1 MKNQL
6 HESSGTRREKSFTS
20 CDFGFR
26 FGVFRGSSLTSPK
39 LHRYRMTG
47 ELLRLVRIALAG
59 LLFVVLPTSFAF
71 QTSSVRLAFATQETI
86 PSPPADRSL
95 VYIADKSGA
104 LVALPFE
111 RGATSLKPSEVAGS
125 DKTSFIEL
133 KGTNSTSKVNDPLP
147 RIYMFVRDEP
157 NQHPPFLVQLTQRRG
172 DRRVTAM
179 AQKGQKG
186 FAIDSDQ
193 IVKPHYRVL
202 ARDGGMLF
210 MEVRPREPLTGSNFA
225 IVGSDLQRIA
235 TFDVIY

>member
-1 MKNQL
+1 MKDQ
-6 HESSGTRREKSFTS
+6 
-20 CDFGFR
+20 
-26 FGVFRGSSLTSPK
+26 GVW
-39 LHRYRMTG
+39 MTG
-47 ELLRLVRIALAG
+47 KLFWLCAILSACLSVEVPTVYRVRAA
-59 LLFVVLPTSFAF
+59 
-71 QTSSVRLAFATQETI
+71 QETI

-95 VYIADKSGA
+95 VYIADKTGA

-111 RGATSLKPSEVAGS
+111 AGATSLKPFEVAGS
-125 DKTSFIEL
+125 DKTGFIEL
-133 KGTNSTSKVNDPLP
+133 KGSQSASKVSEPLP

-157 NQHPPFLVQLTQRRG
+157 NQHPPFLVELTQRRG

-210 MEVRPREPLTGSNFA
+210 MEVRPRQPLTASSYA

>member
-1 MKNQL
+1 MKEQ
-6 HESSGTRREKSFTS
+6 GVWMTS
-20 CDFGFR
+20 R
-26 FGVFRGSSLTSPK
+26 
-39 LHRYRMTG
+39 
-47 ELLRLVRIALAG
+47 LLWLCAILSACLSVTAP
-59 LLFVVLPTSFAF
+59 PTSAVHR
-71 QTSSVRLAFATQETI
+71 VRAVQETI

-111 RGATSLKPSEVAGS
+111 TGSTSLKPLEVAGS
-125 DKTSFIEL
+125 DKTGFIEL
-133 KGTNSTSKVNDPLP
+133 KGSQSTSKVSESLP

-172 DRRVTAM
+172 DRRVTAT
-179 AQKGQKG
+179 AQKGHKG

-210 MEVRPREPLTGSNFA
+210 MEVRPRQPLTASSFA
-225 IVGSDLQRIA
+225 IVGSDLQHIA